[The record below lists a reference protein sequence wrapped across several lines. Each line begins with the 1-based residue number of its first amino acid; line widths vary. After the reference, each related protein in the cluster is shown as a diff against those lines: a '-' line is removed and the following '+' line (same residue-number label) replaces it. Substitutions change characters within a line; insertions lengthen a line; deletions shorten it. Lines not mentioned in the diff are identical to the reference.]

1 MLFHFQSKA
10 AADFFMLSEHAS
22 LVFKAMAMP
31 EAHTILPQGVI
42 PAERIAQHLASLEN
56 ALQVKPEQNCD
67 NESKDS
73 KIGDDTSG
81 DDKNDEK
88 ALDLPVGFAQRAF
101 PMLDMLR
108 RAQKKDVGMS
118 WGLP

>member
-10 AADFFMLSEHAS
+10 TADFFMLSEHAS

-31 EAHTILPQGVI
+31 EAHTMLPQGVI
-42 PAERIAQHLASLEN
+42 PAERIAQHLVNLEN
-56 ALQVKPEQNCD
+56 ALQVKPEQNSG

-73 KIGDDTSG
+73 K
-81 DDKNDEK
+81 NDEP

-108 RAQKKDVGMS
+108 RAQKKGVGMS